1 MHYNCSFTRKANMY
15 LITLFVIL
23 CASFANLELIE
34 LNENNWKLML
44 KGEWMVE
51 FFAPWCP
58 ACKSLSPIWNR
69 FANSADQIGLKVA
82 HVDVTKSPS
91 LSGRFLV
98 TALPTIYHIKD
109 GEFRQYRGSRDG
121 DAFMFYVKQKE
132 WQKSEPISSWKNPDS
147 IHMSILSYFFKL
159 SHLLKDFNTSLQEEY
174 GLPTWG
180 SYAML
185 AAATII
191 VGAALGLL
199 LVCIVDFLYPA
210 KKSQRQS
217 FLLSE
222 EKSGSAV
229 DDEIVD
235 DIEYNDD
242 DDEAEDDE
250 EADSSPE
257 VSEAED
263 EEVKPNSCSESD
275 DDKNDDA
282 EMDSDSKNK
291 HPNKSSSS
299 EVRRRNNPKETK

>member
-1 MHYNCSFTRKANMY
+1 MANFYFISF
-15 LITLFVIL
+15 FVIL
-23 CASFANLELIE
+23 CASYANLELIE

-69 FANSADQIGLKVA
+69 FAKSADMVGIKVA

-98 TALPTIYHIKD
+98 TALPTIYHVKE

-132 WQKSEPISSWKNPDS
+132 WKKSEPISSWKNPDS

-159 SHLLKDFNTSLQEEY
+159 SHLLKDFNTNLQEEY

-180 SYAML
+180 SYALL
-185 AAATII
+185 ATATII

-229 DDEIVD
+229 DDEIID
-235 DIEYNDD
+235 DIAYDV
-242 DDEAEDDE
+242 DE
-250 EADSSPE
+250 ETVCDDGRDEDTEEGEGEEGGSSE
-257 VSEAED
+257 EGSED
-263 EEVKPNSCSESD
+263 EDVKDNSCSESE
-275 DDKNDDA
+275 DKKN
-282 EMDSDSKNK
+282 EITELDSESKKKPQNK
-291 HPNKSSSS
+291 TNSS
-299 EVRRRNNPKETK
+299 EIRKRNK